1 MCNSDKEFLWFE
13 DRNCPLFYSREEE
26 RRQRMRERKR
36 KGGDKKSED
45 QEKFM

>member
-13 DRNCPLFYSREEE
+13 DRNCPLFYSREE